1 MEKFLN
7 FIELKK
13 SLFWRMLLVLTN
25 FFETVGKVE
34 VNIEH
39 LNFKDTVLVIH
50 YLDTVSQWN
59 VNWNKE
65 NKNKRYNSKS
75 KTNQKVLLIMLDMEK
90 QRCKN

>member
-1 MEKFLN
+1 
-7 FIELKK
+7 
-13 SLFWRMLLVLTN
+13 MLLVLTN

-39 LNFKDTVLVIH
+39 LNFKDTVLVVY
-50 YLDTVSQWN
+50 YLDTVSQRN
-59 VNWNKE
+59 MNWNKE

-75 KTNQKVLLIMLDMEK
+75 KTSQKVLLIMLDMEK